1 MSKLPRFEGE
11 AYGCRENGAPP
22 VEIQVQAT
30 EPHGLRGGLF
40 LSFSPSIPSTK
51 QALREAIL
59 AARRQFAPEERALR
73 SEQIAAR
80 VLSLEAFE
88 RSRTLAVY
96 APMGAEVDPSAI
108 AAEALARGKRLAY
121 PVLDGAARPL
131 RFAVCTPGALV
142 AGALRCL
149 VPPPEAEP
157 IAPATIDLVLVPGI
171 AFDSAGRRLGRGRGH
186 YDATLAALRPDAL
199 RLGLA
204 FELQLVPEVPQ
215 EPHDAL
221 LDVVVTEARVL
232 WRRAAPNSASR

>member
-1 MSKLPRFEGE
+1 LSST
-11 AYGCRENGAPP
+11 PP
-22 VEIQVQAT
+22 
-30 EPHGLRGGLF
+30 
-40 LSFSPSIPSTK
+40 TK
-51 QALREAIL
+51 QSLRETIV
-59 AARRQFAPEERALR
+59 AARRQLAPEARALR
-73 SEQIAAR
+73 SQQIAAR
-80 VLSLEAFE
+80 VLALDAFE
-88 RSRTLAVY
+88 RARTLAIY

-108 AAEALARGKRLAY
+108 AAEALVRGKRLAY

-157 IAPATIDLVLVPGI
+157 VAPAAIDLVLVPGI

-215 EPHDAL
+215 EPHDAP

-232 WRRAAPNSASR
+232 WRPATPGCASR

>member
-1 MSKLPRFEGE
+1 M
-11 AYGCRENGAPP
+11 
-22 VEIQVQAT
+22 
-30 EPHGLRGGLF
+30 
-40 LSFSPSIPSTK
+40 
-51 QALREAIL
+51 REAIL